1 MSGIIAIVGRP
12 NVGKSTL
19 FNRLTETRDAIVN
32 ETSGTT
38 RDRHYGKGE
47 WNGKE
52 FSIIDTGGYVSNS
65 DDLFES
71 EINKQ
76 VQLAI
81 DEADCIIFLVDNTTG
96 VTAPDD
102 AVAAILRR
110 TKKKVVLVV
119 NKVDNFDQIQDSN
132 DFYSLGFGDPMCIS
146 SMSGSG
152 TGDMLDLV
160 TAEFEVEQEK
170 EESLI
175 PKIAIVGRP
184 NVGKSS
190 LINALIGEERNIVTP
205 IAGTTRDSVHTH
217 YRKFNH
223 DFILIDTAGLRKK
236 GKVHDDVEFYSV
248 MRSIKAIESA
258 NICLLMIDA
267 TTGIESQDMQ
277 IFRLIETNKKGCI
290 ILVNKWDLVEKD
302 NKTHD
307 EWLEVVKKRI
317 APFDDVPILFIS
329 ATTKQRVFNVL
340 ETVQAVNENMQKKIT
355 TSQLNEF
362 LQEAMAHYPPPSL
375 NGKQVTI
382 KYATQLP
389 TKIPSFAMFANHP
402 QYIKEP
408 YRRYLE
414 NQLREKYN
422 FHGAPINIFFRQK

>member
-19 FNRLTETRDAIVN
+19 FNRLTKTRDAIVD

-38 RDRHYGKGE
+38 RDRHYGKSD

-52 FSIIDTGGYVSNS
+52 FSVIDTGGYVSNS
-65 DDLFES
+65 EDVFEN

-81 DEADCIIFLVDNTTG
+81 EEADCIVFLVDVTTG
-96 VTAPDD
+96 VTALDD
-102 AVAAILRR
+102 AVAALLRR

-119 NKVDNFDQIQDSN
+119 NKVDNNDQTQDAN
-132 DFYSLGFGDPMCIS
+132 EFYSLGFGDPICIS

-152 TGDMLDLV
+152 TGDMLDLL
-160 TAEFEVEQEK
+160 TESFEK
-170 EESLI
+170 EITEEELQI
-175 PKIAIVGRP
+175 PRIAIVGRP

-190 LINALIGEERNIVTP
+190 LINTLIGEDRNIVTP
-205 IAGTTRDSVHTH
+205 IAGTTRDSIHTH
-217 YRKFNH
+217 YQKFNH
-223 DFILIDTAGLRKK
+223 NFILVDTAGLRKK

-248 MRSIKAIESA
+248 MRSIRAIESA

-267 TTGIESQDMQ
+267 TNGIEAQDLQ
-277 IFRLIETNKKGCI
+277 IFRLIVTNKKGCI
-290 ILVNKWDLVEKD
+290 ILINKWDLVEKD

-307 EWLEVVKKRI
+307 EWLKVVKKRLE
-317 APFDDVPILFIS
+317 PFDDVPILFIS
-329 ATTKQRVFNVL
+329 AITKQRVFNVL
-340 ETVQAVNENMQKKIT
+340 ETVAEVYENMQRKIT

-362 LQEAMAHYPPPSL
+362 IQEVLAHYPPPAL
-375 NGKQVTI
+375 HGRQINI

-389 TKIPSFAMFANHP
+389 TKVPSFALFANHP

-414 NQLREKYN
+414 NQLRQRYN
-422 FHGAPINIFFRQK
+422 FHGVPINIFFRQK